1 MYAVIKTG
9 GRQAKVQEGDVLQVE
24 RMRAAGDVSF
34 EPVLIAADDGTVITD
49 RGALAK
55 MLVKGKVL
63 GEVRGKKVDVF
74 HYRNKSGYRKSAGH
88 RQTYTSIEITEIP
101 GAAKKAAAKKP
112 AAKKPAA
119 KKAAAEKPEAK
130 DAAAEKKP
138 AAKKPNAEKP
148 EAKKAAAEKK
158 PEAEKPE
165 AKDAAAEKK
174 PAAKETT
181 QGEDE

>member
-24 RMRAAGDVSF
+24 RMRASGDVSF

-49 RGALAK
+49 RDALAK

-88 RQTYTSIEITEIP
+88 RQTYTSVEIIEIP
-101 GAAKKAAAKKP
+101 GADKKAAAKKP
-112 AAKKPAA
+112 AAKKAPAEE
-119 KKAAAEKPEAK
+119 KPKAEKPEAK
-130 DAAAEKKP
+130 EAAAEKAPTAEKKP
-138 AAKKPNAEKP
+138 AAEKP
-148 EAKKAAAEKK
+148 AASKPAAEK
-158 PEAEKPE
+158 
-165 AKDAAAEKK
+165 AADK
-174 PAAKETT
+174 TT
-181 QGEDE
+181 TGEDE

>member
-24 RMRAAGDVSF
+24 RMRASGDVSF

-49 RGALAK
+49 RTALAK

-88 RQTYTSIEITEIP
+88 RQTYTNVEITEIP

-112 AAKKPAA
+112 AAKKATEKQKPKAA
-119 KKAAAEKPEAK
+119 KPEDAPVEKKPAV
-130 DAAAEKKP
+130 KKP
-138 AAKKPNAEKP
+138 AAKK
-148 EAKKAAAEKK
+148 
-158 PEAEKPE
+158 
-165 AKDAAAEKK
+165 
-174 PAAKETT
+174 TT

>member
-24 RMRAAGDVSF
+24 RMRESGDVSF

-88 RQTYTSIEITEIP
+88 RQTYTSVEITEIP
-101 GAAKKAAAKKP
+101 AKAKKAAAKKP

-119 KKAAAEKPEAK
+119 KPAA
-130 DAAAEKKP
+130 KKP
-138 AAKKPNAEKP
+138 AAKKETAEKP
-148 EAKKAAAEKK
+148 AAKPAA
-158 PEAEKPE
+158 
-165 AKDAAAEKK
+165 KK
-174 PAAKETT
+174 PAAKKTN
-181 QGEDE
+181 GEDE

>member
-24 RMRAAGDVSF
+24 KLRASGEVSF
-34 EPVLIAADDGTVITD
+34 EPVLIAGDDGSVITD
-49 RGALAK
+49 REALAK

-88 RQTYTSIEITEIP
+88 RQTYTSVEITEIP
-101 GAAKKAAAKKP
+101 GAAKKASAKKAETAEKAPVAKQAPAAEKADVTEEPAIEKP

-119 KKAAAEKPEAK
+119 DK
-130 DAAAEKKP
+130 
-138 AAKKPNAEKP
+138 NATK
-148 EAKKAAAEKK
+148 
-158 PEAEKPE
+158 
-165 AKDAAAEKK
+165 
-174 PAAKETT
+174 
-181 QGEDE
+181 GEDE